1 MLQGDEILTWLQ
13 AFADSNKTVRLIN
26 SYRGIPIAYSSK
38 VIKIG
43 AGEVTF
49 GINEYQA
56 VCLTLEGRT
65 HIQHADLPVALRAR
79 MIAVSMPRKEVV
91 LTEFNKVGNSLG
103 NRLYTRVQPKEPID
117 SEIKIGNQILPC
129 QLVDISL
136 NGIGVI
142 TLGTYAYG
150 DLEAVKGSKVQ
161 LYFTLPPTH
170 SPVQLMG
177 QITSLASAPNSK
189 QQRLGCKTFPDD
201 KIGLLLL
208 DYVALRRDELMR
220 ELSMIFATMRS
231 EQLQQIVSHS

>member
-1 MLQGDEILTWLQ
+1 MLQGDDILSWLQ
-13 AFADSNKTVRLIN
+13 VFADNNKPVRLIN
-26 SYRGIPIAYSSK
+26 SYRGIPIANSSR
-38 VIKIG
+38 VIKVS
-43 AGEVTF
+43 AGYVDF

-56 VCLTLEGRT
+56 VCLSLDGRT
-65 HIQHADLPVALRAR
+65 HIQHSDLPAVLRAKTV
-79 MIAVSMPRKEVV
+79 AVNVPGKEAT
-91 LTEFNKVGNSLG
+91 LTEFAKAGASLG

-117 SEIKIGNQILPC
+117 SEIKVGTTILPC

-150 DLEAVKGSKVQ
+150 DLGAVKGLKVQ

-170 SPVQLMG
+170 SPVQLTG
-177 QITSLASAPNSK
+177 QITSLVETKNSS
-189 QQRLGCKTFPDD
+189 QYRLGCTTFPDN

-220 ELSMIFATMRS
+220 ELSMIYATMRS
-231 EQLQQIVSHS
+231 EQLTSATSR